1 MAPSLPPDEH
11 PLRELLTTLAE
22 ALVEQPGRVR
32 VRERRRGDI
41 SVLEL
46 EVPPGE
52 RGRVIGRHGRTAHAL
67 RTVLA
72 AAAERRGAQCEMEI
86 LD

>member
-1 MAPSLPPDEH
+1 MK
-11 PLRELLTTLAE
+11 ELLATLAE
-22 ALVEQPGRVR
+22 ALVEEPQRVR
-32 VRERRRGDI
+32 VRERTEGGV

-46 EVPPGE
+46 QVAPED
-52 RGRVIGRHGRTAHAL
+52 RGRVIGRHGRTAQAL

-72 AAAERRGAQCEMEI
+72 AVAERQGRRCEMEV

>member
-1 MAPSLPPDEH
+1 MK
-11 PLRELLTTLAE
+11 ELLATLAA
-22 ALVEQPGRVR
+22 ALVEEPQHVR
-32 VRERRRGDI
+32 VRQRMEGGV

-46 EVPPGE
+46 QVASED

-72 AAAERRGAQCEMEI
+72 AVAERHGRRCEMEI